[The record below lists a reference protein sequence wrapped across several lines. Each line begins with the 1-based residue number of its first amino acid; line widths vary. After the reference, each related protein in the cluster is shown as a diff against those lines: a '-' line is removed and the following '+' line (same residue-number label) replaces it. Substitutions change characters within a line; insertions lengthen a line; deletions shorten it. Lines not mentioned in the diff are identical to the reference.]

1 MAIFKTE
8 DKEKLLQAYEDL
20 AKMIP
25 VMEMEDRDFTAALLH
40 RMGKVVTQYGPKHGV
55 NLVPVRPNRYERFA
69 VTNNPYAPDG
79 LKALFATADEV
90 HNWPKEKPKDKTQL
104 TEADVK
110 CVIYNPPATVIYWKD
125 GSKTVVKCSD
135 QDFDE
140 GRMTPETG
148 VVYAIAKKVLGN
160 KGNYNDVL
168 RRLVK
173 GAKKA

>member
-1 MAIFKTE
+1 MAIFKSE
-8 DKEKLLQAYEDL
+8 YKENLLTAITDL
-20 AKMIP
+20 DKMIP
-25 VMEMEDRDFTAALLH
+25 VMASEDRDFTAALLH
-40 RMGKVVTQYGPKHGV
+40 RMAKIVGEYGPKHGV

-69 VTNNPYAPDG
+69 VTNNPYIPDG
-79 LKALFATADEV
+79 FRSVFSAVDEV
-90 HNWPKEKPKDKTQL
+90 SKWPKEKPKDKTRL

-110 CVIYNPPATVIYWKD
+110 TVIINPPATVIYWKD